1 MVRPIWANVFSSALA
16 TITAAIIYLYP
27 SPLVCNA
34 GAFVIGF
41 SAAGG
46 ILQLGI
52 SVMSEFFPKSK
63 AKVTSI
69 YMMMGGLAN
78 FVIPLI
84 TGYLS
89 NIGLQYIIVLDFTFA
104 LLALVLIMDVTAKYE
119 LIGLMAYPIRHSLS
133 PEMQNKALEK
143 AGLPFTYMAFEVD
156 NDSFADAIEGLKALK
171 MRGTG
176 VSMPNKQLA
185 CEYVDELT
193 PAAKLVG
200 TINTIV
206 NDDGYLRGYNTDGT
220 GHIRAIKES
229 GFDIK
234 GKTMVLLGAG
244 GASTAIG
251 AQGAIEGLKEIKLFN
266 RRDEFFDKAL
276 AFAQRVNE
284 NTDCVVTVT
293 DLADQQAFAEALAS
307 ADILTN
313 DTKVGMKPL
322 KNESLVND
330 ISLLHPGL
338 LVTECVYNPHM
349 TKLLQ
354 QAQQAGCKTIDGYGM
369 LLWQG
374 AEQFTLWTGKDFP
387 LEYVK
392 QVMGFDA

>member
-1 MVRPIWANVFSSALA
+1 
-16 TITAAIIYLYP
+16 
-27 SPLVCNA
+27 
-34 GAFVIGF
+34 
-41 SAAGG
+41 
-46 ILQLGI
+46 
-52 SVMSEFFPKSK
+52 
-63 AKVTSI
+63 
-69 YMMMGGLAN
+69 
-78 FVIPLI
+78 
-84 TGYLS
+84 
-89 NIGLQYIIVLDFTFA
+89 
-104 LLALVLIMDVTAKYE
+104 
-119 LIGLMAYPIRHSLS
+119 
-133 PEMQNKALEK
+133 
-143 AGLPFTYMAFEVD
+143 MAFEVD
-156 NDSFADAIEGLKALK
+156 NDSFPGAIEGLKALK

-200 TINTIV
+200 AINTIV

-293 DLADQQAFAEALAS
+293 DLADQQAL
-307 ADILTN
+307 L
-313 DTKVGMKPL
+313 KPWL
-322 KNESLVND
+322 
-330 ISLLHPGL
+330 PP
-338 LVTECVYNPHM
+338 T
-349 TKLLQ
+349 
-354 QAQQAGCKTIDGYGM
+354 
-369 LLWQG
+369 
-374 AEQFTLWTGKDFP
+374 F
-387 LEYVK
+387 
-392 QVMGFDA
+392 

>member
-1 MVRPIWANVFSSALA
+1 
-16 TITAAIIYLYP
+16 
-27 SPLVCNA
+27 
-34 GAFVIGF
+34 
-41 SAAGG
+41 
-46 ILQLGI
+46 
-52 SVMSEFFPKSK
+52 
-63 AKVTSI
+63 
-69 YMMMGGLAN
+69 
-78 FVIPLI
+78 
-84 TGYLS
+84 
-89 NIGLQYIIVLDFTFA
+89 
-104 LLALVLIMDVTAKYE
+104 MDVTAKYE

-133 PEMQNKALEK
+133 PEMQNQALEK

-156 NDSFADAIEGLKALK
+156 NDSFPGAIEGLKALK

-200 TINTIV
+200 AINTIV

-313 DTKVGMKPL
+313 GTKVGMKPL
-322 KNESLVND
+322 ENESLVND

-354 QAQQAGCKTIDGYGM
+354 QAQQASCKTIDGYGM

-392 QVMGFDA
+392 QVMGFGA

>member
-1 MVRPIWANVFSSALA
+1 
-16 TITAAIIYLYP
+16 
-27 SPLVCNA
+27 
-34 GAFVIGF
+34 
-41 SAAGG
+41 
-46 ILQLGI
+46 
-52 SVMSEFFPKSK
+52 
-63 AKVTSI
+63 
-69 YMMMGGLAN
+69 
-78 FVIPLI
+78 
-84 TGYLS
+84 
-89 NIGLQYIIVLDFTFA
+89 
-104 LLALVLIMDVTAKYE
+104 MDVTAKYE

-156 NDSFADAIEGLKALK
+156 NDTFPAAIEGLKALK

-200 TINTIV
+200 AINTIV

-313 DTKVGMKPL
+313 GTKVGMKPL
-322 KNESLVND
+322 ENESLVND

-374 AEQFTLWTGKDFP
+374 AEQFTLWTGKNFP

-392 QVMGFDA
+392 QVMGFGA

>member
-1 MVRPIWANVFSSALA
+1 
-16 TITAAIIYLYP
+16 
-27 SPLVCNA
+27 
-34 GAFVIGF
+34 
-41 SAAGG
+41 
-46 ILQLGI
+46 
-52 SVMSEFFPKSK
+52 
-63 AKVTSI
+63 
-69 YMMMGGLAN
+69 
-78 FVIPLI
+78 
-84 TGYLS
+84 
-89 NIGLQYIIVLDFTFA
+89 
-104 LLALVLIMDVTAKYE
+104 
-119 LIGLMAYPIRHSLS
+119 MAYPIRHSLS

-156 NDSFADAIEGLKALK
+156 NDSFPGAIEGLKALK

-200 TINTIV
+200 AVNTMV
-206 NDDGYLRGYNTDGT
+206 NEDGYLRGYNTDGT
-220 GHIRAIKES
+220 GHIRAVKES

-313 DTKVGMKPL
+313 GTKVGMKPL
-322 KNESLVND
+322 ENESLVYD

-392 QVMGFDA
+392 QVMGFGA

>member
-1 MVRPIWANVFSSALA
+1 
-16 TITAAIIYLYP
+16 
-27 SPLVCNA
+27 
-34 GAFVIGF
+34 
-41 SAAGG
+41 
-46 ILQLGI
+46 
-52 SVMSEFFPKSK
+52 
-63 AKVTSI
+63 
-69 YMMMGGLAN
+69 
-78 FVIPLI
+78 
-84 TGYLS
+84 
-89 NIGLQYIIVLDFTFA
+89 
-104 LLALVLIMDVTAKYE
+104 MDVTSKYE
-119 LIGLMAYPIRHSLS
+119 WIGLRAYPIRHSLS

-156 NDSFADAIEGLKALK
+156 NDSFPGAIEGLKALK

-200 TINTIV
+200 AINTIV

-244 GASTAIG
+244 GASTTIG

-313 DTKVGMKPL
+313 GTKVGMKPL
-322 KNESLVND
+322 ENESLVND

-392 QVMGFDA
+392 QVMGFGA

>member
-1 MVRPIWANVFSSALA
+1 
-16 TITAAIIYLYP
+16 
-27 SPLVCNA
+27 
-34 GAFVIGF
+34 
-41 SAAGG
+41 
-46 ILQLGI
+46 
-52 SVMSEFFPKSK
+52 
-63 AKVTSI
+63 
-69 YMMMGGLAN
+69 
-78 FVIPLI
+78 
-84 TGYLS
+84 
-89 NIGLQYIIVLDFTFA
+89 
-104 LLALVLIMDVTAKYE
+104 MDVTAKYE

-143 AGLPFTYMAFEVD
+143 AGLPFTYMAD
-156 NDSFADAIEGLKALK
+156 NDSFPGAIEGLKALK

-200 TINTIV
+200 AINTIV

-284 NTDCVVTVT
+284 NTDCVVTDT

-313 DTKVGMKPL
+313 GTKVGMKPL
-322 KNESLVND
+322 ENESLVND

-392 QVMGFDA
+392 QVMGFGA

>member
-1 MVRPIWANVFSSALA
+1 
-16 TITAAIIYLYP
+16 
-27 SPLVCNA
+27 
-34 GAFVIGF
+34 
-41 SAAGG
+41 
-46 ILQLGI
+46 
-52 SVMSEFFPKSK
+52 
-63 AKVTSI
+63 
-69 YMMMGGLAN
+69 
-78 FVIPLI
+78 
-84 TGYLS
+84 
-89 NIGLQYIIVLDFTFA
+89 
-104 LLALVLIMDVTAKYE
+104 MDVTAKYE

-156 NDSFADAIEGLKALK
+156 NDSFAGAIEGLKALK

-200 TINTIV
+200 AINTIV

-229 GFDIK
+229 GFDIT

-266 RRDEFFDKAL
+266 RKDEFFDKAL

-293 DLADQQAFAEALAS
+293 DLADQQ
-307 ADILTN
+307 
-313 DTKVGMKPL
+313 
-322 KNESLVND
+322 
-330 ISLLHPGL
+330 LLHPGL

-374 AEQFTLWTGKDFP
+374 AEQFKLWTGKDFP

-392 QVMGFDA
+392 QVMGFGA

>member
-1 MVRPIWANVFSSALA
+1 
-16 TITAAIIYLYP
+16 
-27 SPLVCNA
+27 
-34 GAFVIGF
+34 
-41 SAAGG
+41 
-46 ILQLGI
+46 
-52 SVMSEFFPKSK
+52 
-63 AKVTSI
+63 
-69 YMMMGGLAN
+69 
-78 FVIPLI
+78 
-84 TGYLS
+84 
-89 NIGLQYIIVLDFTFA
+89 
-104 LLALVLIMDVTAKYE
+104 MDVTAKYE

-156 NDSFADAIEGLKALK
+156 NDSFPGAIEGLKALK

-200 TINTIV
+200 AINTIV

-276 AFAQRVNE
+276 AFAQRVN
-284 NTDCVVTVT
+284 
-293 DLADQQAFAEALAS
+293 
-307 ADILTN
+307 
-313 DTKVGMKPL
+313 
-322 KNESLVND
+322 
-330 ISLLHPGL
+330 
-338 LVTECVYNPHM
+338 
-349 TKLLQ
+349 
-354 QAQQAGCKTIDGYGM
+354 
-369 LLWQG
+369 
-374 AEQFTLWTGKDFP
+374 
-387 LEYVK
+387 
-392 QVMGFDA
+392 